1 MLRVWQAPE
10 IRPTMDIDML
20 GKTGNDETNIVSQ
33 IIEILNVAVDPD
45 GLNFDVSSIQTER
58 ITEDADYQGIRVRFR
73 GNLDSARIN
82 MQIDIGF
89 GDIVHPNPEE
99 SELPTMLGSTAP
111 RLLCY
116 SRESAIAEALQS
128 INQRIATLE
137 QELES
142 LKAERD
148 FLAKP
153 HAERTTPRD
162 STTQE
167 PQSLSVDQ
175 KVTLFKRLFKGRDDV
190 FATRWQNSKG
200 RSGYSIACHNEWKP
214 DLCKKPNIKCNE
226 CPNRRYKALDDQA
239 IYDHLAGRHIVGL
252 YPLLPDNTCHLLAAD
267 FDKDGWQDSVKAMS
281 EACNRYKIP
290 HLIEISR
297 SGNGAHLWVF
307 FSQPV
312 SAREARLLGFG
323 LLDKAMEI
331 HPNLSFESYDRLFP
345 NQDMMPEGGFGN
357 LIALPL
363 QRQARQHGNS
373 QFVDQ
378 SLQPFNNQWTQLEKI
393 ETVSPQRLTELIG
406 KLAPSELQTSGQLII
421 DSRPP
426 WEQGAK
432 IKPEK
437 IDNCPEQ
444 LTITLANHVYFKLDE
459 IPAPLAARLRRL
471 ASFSNPVF
479 FKTQAL
485 RFSTHNIPRFI
496 SCARIEQGY
505 LAIPRGCLDEALEL
519 LDEYKITATIDDKR
533 EPGERLKT
541 LKFLGNLK
549 KNQSAAVR
557 AITKHDTGVLHAPT
571 AFGKTVTAIGVI
583 AKRKTNTLILTHNRQ
598 LLDQWRE
605 RLSSFLTDID
615 IGIVGGGKKNPTG
628 QIDIATYQ
636 SLINK
641 KDNTVDPLVQDY
653 GQIIVDECHHIS
665 APRFELVLNEVRA
678 KYILGLTATPDRQD
692 GHQKIILMTAGPV
705 RHKVK
710 SEHSEHFEQ
719 HVVVTRLPNQ
729 PPIELTNSGQR
740 PRITDVYRWLT
751 EDDKRTQRIVDDVIE
766 KITDEKHPL
775 VLTERREHAELIN
788 RLLNQ
793 SGIDSVILRGAMR
806 AKERKAAT
814 EQLPTAQVVVATGKY
829 VGEGFDLPRLD
840 TLFLAMPIAWKGSL
854 AQYAGRIHREVEGK
868 KQVTIYDYVDVSLPM
883 LQRMFSKREKGY
895 KAMGYQIHFYDENS
909 VQDGT
914 SNSKDFNNIS

>member
-1 MLRVWQAPE
+1 
-10 IRPTMDIDML
+10 MDKPQSDNS
-20 GKTGNDETNIVSQ
+20 K
-33 IIEILNVAVDPD
+33 
-45 GLNFDVSSIQTER
+45 
-58 ITEDADYQGIRVRFR
+58 
-73 GNLDSARIN
+73 
-82 MQIDIGF
+82 
-89 GDIVHPNPEE
+89 
-99 SELPTMLGSTAP
+99 ELH
-111 RLLCY
+111 
-116 SRESAIAEALQS
+116 S

-137 QELES
+137 QELEI
-142 LKAERD
+142 LRAQ
-148 FLAKP
+148 
-153 HAERTTPRD
+153 RD
-162 STTQE
+162 SLAQHCEEGIDLPDSSTQSPE
-167 PQSLSVDQ
+167 LLSVDQ
-175 KVTLFKRLFKGRDDV
+175 KITLFKGLFKGREDV
-190 FATRWQNSKG
+190 YATRWQNSKG
-200 RSGYSIACHNEWKP
+200 RSGYSVACHNEWIP
-214 DLCKKPNIKCNE
+214 RICKKPEIKCSE
-226 CPNRRYKALDDQA
+226 CPNRHYKALDDQA
-239 IYDHLAGRHIVGL
+239 IYDHLAGRHVIGL

-267 FDKDGWQDSVKAMS
+267 FDKDGWQDAIKAMA
-281 EACNRYKIP
+281 EACKRYNIP

-297 SGNGAHLWVF
+297 SGNGAHLWVY
-307 FSQPV
+307 FSQSVP
-312 SAREARLLGFG
+312 SREARLLGFG

-345 NQDMMPEGGFGN
+345 NQDIMPEGGFGN

-363 QRQARQHGNS
+363 QKHTRQHGNS

-378 SLQPFNNQWTQLEKI
+378 ALQPLTNQWAQLEQI
-393 ETVSPQRLTELIG
+393 ERVSPQQLAELIG
-406 KLAPSELQTSGQLII
+406 RLAPNKLQPPGQDII

-444 LTITLANHVYFKLDE
+444 VNITLANHVYFKLDE

-505 LAIPRGCLDEALEL
+505 LAIPRGCLNDALEL
-519 LDEYKITATIDDKR
+519 LDEHKITATIDDKR
-533 EPGERLKT
+533 EGGERLKT
-541 LKFLGNLK
+541 LKFLVNLR

-583 AKRKTNTLILTHNRQ
+583 AKRRTNTLILTHSRQ
-598 LLDQWRE
+598 LLDQWKE
-605 RLSSFLTDID
+605 RLSSFLTDVD
-615 IGIVGGGKKNPTG
+615 IGIVGGGKKKPTG

-636 SLINK
+636 SLVNK

-665 APRFELVLNEVRA
+665 APRFEMVLNDVRA
-678 KYILGLTATPDRQD
+678 KYVLGLTATPDRQD
-692 GHQKIILMTAGPV
+692 GHQKIIFMTAGPV

-710 SEHSEHFEQ
+710 PEHSERFEQ
-719 HVVVTRLPNQ
+719 RVVVTRLSSQ

-740 PRITDVYRWLT
+740 PRISDVYRWLT
-751 EDDKRTQRIVDDVIE
+751 EDDKRTQQIVDDVID
-766 KITDEKHPL
+766 KIADEKQPL

-788 RLLNQ
+788 RLLIQ
-793 SGIDSVILRGAMR
+793 RGIDSVILRGAMR

-814 EQLPTAQVVVATGKY
+814 EQLPAAQVVVATGKY

-868 KQVTIYDYVDVSLPM
+868 KQVTIFDYVDVSLPM

-895 KAMGYQIHFYDENS
+895 KAMGYQIHFSD
-909 VQDGT
+909 D
-914 SNSKDFNNIS
+914 